1 MMKQKL
7 NFDGL
12 REDKMNKVS
21 AIERRDFLKLGFAIT
36 GVFAGGTV
44 LSLVS
49 NVKKVFA
56 SPGEFTDQYPYKPHY
71 GMVIRQGRCI
81 DCERCLEACT
91 TTNHV
96 PPYGF
101 RTTILEKVVP
111 DAVGRKREFIPVLC
125 NQCNDAPCVRA
136 CPTRASYKDKKN
148 GIVMIAYEK
157 CIGCKACMLAC
168 PYNAR
173 YFNEDRHSAD
183 KCDFC
188 YESRL
193 SKGEELT
200 ACADICPAGVRN
212 FGDVSDPDSEVYG
225 MIHQLEKTVW
235 VMRAEAGT
243 KPNVFYMK

>member
-1 MMKQKL
+1 MKQKI

-12 REDKMNKVS
+12 RKDKMNKIS
-21 AIERRDFLKLGFAIT
+21 AMERREFLKLGFAIT

-44 LSLVS
+44 LSMVS

-56 SPGEFTDQYPYKPHY
+56 SSGEFSKQYPYKPHY

-91 TTNHV
+91 TTNNV

-101 RTTILEKVVP
+101 RTTILEKIVP

-136 CPTRASYKDKKN
+136 CPTRASYKDRKN

-173 YFNEDRHSAD
+173 YFNDERHSAD

-193 SKGEELT
+193 SNGEELT

-212 FGDVSDPDSEVYG
+212 FGDISDPDSDVYQ
-225 MIHQLEKTVW
+225 MIHQIEQTVW